1 MNGVLL
7 KVASGLKC
15 STQQK
20 RLEELASQ
28 ASLYIPH
35 RLASRLSMPGRAS
48 TSAQWRLGPMRW
60 KREQCPPLPVFAVH
74 AIAAIK
80 APDHCCDI
88 EGDQECDEDDEYH
101 HGVFFLSCFFS
112 MSIVQKRVSTYA
124 WIAVFPTF
132 VIPEKEGRSYD
143 LEHSVG
149 VSLHTERRSM

>member
-7 KVASGLKC
+7 KVESRLEKQH
-15 STQQK
+15 TQK

-28 ASLYIPH
+28 ASLYIPY

-80 APDHCCDI
+80 APDHCCEI
-88 EGDQECDEDDEYH
+88 EGNQECDEDDEYH
-101 HGVFFLSCFFS
+101 HCVFFLSCFFS
-112 MSIVQKRVSTYA
+112 MQLYTS
-124 WIAVFPTF
+124 
-132 VIPEKEGRSYD
+132 
-143 LEHSVG
+143 
-149 VSLHTERRSM
+149 VSLPMFG